1 MIETI
6 CDAIRQRDINILLH
20 IEMIKQVIM
29 TVFDLSKKFV
39 TRLSVIIVN
48 LFFVMYTYVKSEI
61 VDSAFL
67 FFS

>member
-29 TVFDLSKKFV
+29 TVFDLSKKFM
-39 TRLSVIIVN
+39 TRPSVIIVN
-48 LFFVMYTYVKSEI
+48 V
-61 VDSAFL
+61 FL
-67 FFS
+67 